1 MKKHIVLI
9 AAMTLN
15 RVIGKGGKLPWYIP
29 EELAWFKARTLG
41 HTVIMGRKTWESLP
55 EKSRPLPTRWNIVV
69 TSQPDYQ
76 ADGAIVAHS
85 LEEAINMAQPGTS
98 VFVIGGASLYE
109 QALPMAD
116 AVLISLVHQLV
127 EGDTYFPKL
136 EEGEWFC
143 MGKREG
149 ISEHF
154 TPLFYTRS
162 R

>member
-1 MKKHIVLI
+1 MKKRIVLI

-15 RVIGKGGKLPWYIP
+15 RVIGKDGKLPWNIP

-69 TSQPDYQ
+69 TSQPNYQ
-76 ADGAIVAHS
+76 ADGAIVARS
-85 LEEAINMAQPGTS
+85 LTHALDMAQPGTS
-98 VFVIGGASLYE
+98 VFVIGGASLYH

-136 EEGEWFC
+136 EDGEWFC
-143 MGKREG
+143 TGNGEG
-149 ISEHF
+149 ESERF
-154 TPLFYTRS
+154 TKLFYIR
-162 R
+162 RK